1 MYTSGPWAS
10 SPLHFMSGSMEPRCT
25 IKNIW
30 VFRTSVISHEDVT
43 ILSPLLD
50 SLMHAGDKWNFD
62 LEDCDHILRVETHEV
77 QPFVIIEKLALAG
90 YACAELGDHI
100 PGESFMLY
108 ANLDCSEAIPAASRC
123 SA

>member
-1 MYTSGPWAS
+1 MCTYVPWAS
-10 SPLHFMSGSMEPRCT
+10 NLLPSMSDNMEPRHKA
-25 IKNIW
+25 KNIW
-30 VFRTSVISHEDVT
+30 IFRTSVLHHEDVSNLAT
-43 ILSPLLD
+43 VLD